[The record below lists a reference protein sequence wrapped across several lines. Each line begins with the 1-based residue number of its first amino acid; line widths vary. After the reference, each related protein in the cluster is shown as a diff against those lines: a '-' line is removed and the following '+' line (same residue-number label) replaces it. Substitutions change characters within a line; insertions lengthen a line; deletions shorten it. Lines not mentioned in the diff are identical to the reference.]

1 MNAPIKLAA
10 LFAGALLVLA
20 QTSAA
25 AEAGHGRKQVHTA
38 ARQSQAV
45 YVWNQ
50 HRSHMQGKAYGKRR
64 HYGNDAYRHGKA
76 YGKRRHYGNDAYR
89 HGKAYGRR
97 AQRRYAGIGQWQ
109 YQGWQYRGWQYH
121 GWQHQAQRQ
130 WPRQNSDGRI
140 ARHRQQHHIDRA
152 WRGGQTYH
160 NRSYGN

>member
-20 QTSAA
+20 QTSGA

-50 HRSHMQGKAYGKRR
+50 HRSHM
-64 HYGNDAYRHGKA
+64 HGKA
-76 YGKRRHYGNDAYR
+76 YGKRRHYANDAYR

-109 YQGWQYRGWQYH
+109 YQGWQYQGWQYH
-121 GWQHQAQRQ
+121 GWQHRGRQYQGWQHQAQRQ

-140 ARHRQQHHIDRA
+140 AGHRQPKHIDQV
-152 WRGGQTYH
+152 WRGGQVWRGNQIYL
-160 NRSYGN
+160 NRNYGN

>member
-76 YGKRRHYGNDAYR
+76 YG
-89 HGKAYGRR
+89 RR

-109 YQGWQYRGWQYH
+109 YQGWQYHGWQHRGRQYQ

-140 ARHRQQHHIDRA
+140 ARHRQQTHIDRA
-152 WRGGQTYH
+152 WRGGQAYI